1 MNDKK
6 TFQKISFFAIFAL
19 LMILLFSNVV
29 QNLLGPFLNPHLEYF
44 FGSTDNINVPKMTYI
59 SSAFIFVSSLS
70 MVVLAIL
77 ADKTTRKWVL
87 FAGTII
93 YSIFSIIVI
102 FVPSGE
108 SGYVFFFFTQI
119 MNGIGIGAIV
129 PTVFS
134 MVGDVANPKKR
145 TIAFAYVNV
154 AIILGQLIG
163 MVLGGMMGDVW
174 RTAYLIIGIISLLLG
189 LGLILFKEPKRGATE
204 EVLKG
209 LEGAEYNFRIS
220 KEDFKRIWTNKS
232 NFWLI
237 ANFIDCIPSGLIFFI
252 IFKYLEDTRNMAPEM
267 TTPIVFIAFISGI
280 GGALLFGYLGDKWF
294 KKDRRSKVMI
304 ALICN
309 GFPVIFFIIFILTD
323 FTLVDNATFEDAFA
337 TKGFLLAMGCLVLLM
352 FINQGVGP
360 NWHSTLTD
368 VNLPENRGTMISLAS
383 AMDLIGHTVG
393 PLIGGAI
400 TASVLGLQGAMW
412 AASLFWILNIFL
424 WLPVFRYIEGDLDAA
439 QKTLT
444 ERVDKLKSQDM
455 T

>member
-6 TFQKISFFAIFAL
+6 TFQKISFFAIFTL
-19 LMILLFSNVV
+19 LMILLFSYAD

-59 SSAFIFVSSLS
+59 SSAFVFISSIS
-70 MVVLAIL
+70 MVAFAIL

-108 SGYVFFFFTQI
+108 SGYVFFFITRI

-129 PTVFS
+129 PTIFS

-163 MVLGGMMGDVW
+163 MVLGGLMGDVW
-174 RTAYLIIGIISLLLG
+174 RTTYLVIGIISLILG
-189 LGLILFKEPKRGATE
+189 LGLIIFKEPKRGASE
-204 EVLKG
+204 DVFEG

-220 KEDFKRIWTNKS
+220 KDDFKRIWTNKS

-237 ANFIDCIPSGLIFFI
+237 ANFIDCIPSGLIFFL

-267 TTPIVFIAFISGI
+267 TTTIVFIAFISGI
-280 GGALLFGYLGDKWF
+280 GGALVFGYLGDKWF
-294 KKDRRSKVMI
+294 KKDRRAKVMI

-323 FTLVDNATFEDAFA
+323 FSLVDNVTFEDAFA
-337 TKGFLLAMGCLVLLM
+337 TKGFLLAMGSLILLM

-400 TASVLGLQGAMW
+400 TTSVLGLQGAMW
-412 AASLFWILNIFL
+412 AAILFWILNIFL
-424 WLPVFRYIEGDLDAA
+424 WLPVFRYIEGDLDSV

-444 ERVDKLKSQDM
+444 ERADKLKSQNM

>member
-70 MVVLAIL
+70 MVILAIL

-189 LGLILFKEPKRGATE
+189 FGLILFKEPKRGATE
-204 EVLKG
+204 KVFKG

-220 KEDFKRIWTNKS
+220 KEDFRRIWTNKS

-252 IFKYLEDTRNMAPEM
+252 IFKYLEDTRNMSPEM
-267 TTPIVFIAFISGI
+267 TTPI
-280 GGALLFGYLGDKWF
+280 L
-294 KKDRRSKVMI
+294 
-304 ALICN
+304 
-309 GFPVIFFIIFILTD
+309 
-323 FTLVDNATFEDAFA
+323 
-337 TKGFLLAMGCLVLLM
+337 
-352 FINQGVGP
+352 
-360 NWHSTLTD
+360 
-368 VNLPENRGTMISLAS
+368 
-383 AMDLIGHTVG
+383 
-393 PLIGGAI
+393 
-400 TASVLGLQGAMW
+400 
-412 AASLFWILNIFL
+412 
-424 WLPVFRYIEGDLDAA
+424 
-439 QKTLT
+439 
-444 ERVDKLKSQDM
+444 
-455 T
+455 